1 VRTPDGIFT
10 TFDAATYP
18 HCCIWSFPSGITP
31 AEAITGSFNDGFAVK
46 HGFLRDSDGRVTSFD
61 VSGAGTGFNQGTV
74 PLGISPAGL
83 IIGLYIDAK
92 YRPHGFFFLP
102 RR

>member
-1 VRTPDGIFT
+1 
-10 TFDAATYP
+10 
-18 HCCIWSFPSGITP
+18 
-31 AEAITGSFNDGFAVK
+31 
-46 HGFLRDSDGRVTSFD
+46 VTSFD